1 MTDIFSQIHDAKTS
15 AAFQGDVR
23 PPRFGGDPEVE
34 ITEEKLRY
42 DSRFIENSKIVYEL
56 MQGNEFN
63 GDDDEAHQY
72 GINIMSA
79 FTWNFANP
87 VAGEVAGI
95 EIRPGMARQA
105 ATMMASGSRQHAK
118 SWVYLFDQYE
128 RLPNFTASGTYR
140 AIRDLL
146 TDPGIIAGGITTM
159 VARKA
164 GMKGITGLIRKMAE
178 RPLTSAA
185 VVGGAATG
193 TPAVAEAAIEEQA
206 GFEEPLLDRALD
218 VGIQT
223 AIGAAAGPALVK
235 GAEVAGQA
243 IKGISEN
250 IRLQD
255 VATDVP

>member
-23 PPRFGGDPEVE
+23 PQRFGGDPEVE

-72 GINIMSA
+72 GINIMSS
-79 FTWNFANP
+79 FSWNFANP
-87 VAGEVAGI
+87 LAGEVAGI
-95 EIRPGMARQA
+95 EMRPGMARQA

-118 SWVYLFDQYE
+118 AWVYLFDQYE
-128 RLPNFTASGTYR
+128 RLPNFTASGMWR
-140 AIRDLL
+140 ATRDML
-146 TDPGIIAGGITTM
+146 TDPGIIAGGIMTM
-159 VARKA
+159 AARKV
-164 GMKGITGLIRKMAE
+164 GMRGVVGFMRKLAE
-178 RPLTSAA
+178 NPKTTAA
-185 VVGGAATG
+185 VSGGVYTGAPAA
-193 TPAVAEAAIEEQA
+193 AEGSIEEQA
-206 GFEEPLLDRALD
+206 GFEEPPLDRALD

-223 AIGAAAGPALVK
+223 AIGAAAGPALIK

>member
-23 PPRFGGDPEVE
+23 PQRFGGDPEVE

-42 DSRFIENSKIVYEL
+42 DPRFIENSKIVYEL
-56 MQGNEFN
+56 MQGDEFN
-63 GDDDEAHQY
+63 GDDDEAHEY
-72 GINIMSA
+72 GINIMSS

-87 VAGEVAGI
+87 IAGEVAGI

-105 ATMMASGSRQHAK
+105 ATLMASGSRQHAK
-118 SWVYLFDQYE
+118 AWVYLFDQYE
-128 RLPNFTASGTYR
+128 RLPDFTASGTYR

-159 VARKA
+159 AARKA

-178 RPLTSAA
+178 KPLTSAA
-185 VVGGAATG
+185 VLGGAATG
-193 TPAVAEAAIEEQA
+193 TPAVAEAVIEEQA
-206 GFEEPLLDRALD
+206 GFEEPLLDRAGD
-218 VGIQT
+218 VALET

-235 GAEVAGQA
+235 GGEALV
-243 IKGISEN
+243 KGVE
-250 IRLQD
+250 Q
-255 VATDVP
+255 VVKYGTGEQ